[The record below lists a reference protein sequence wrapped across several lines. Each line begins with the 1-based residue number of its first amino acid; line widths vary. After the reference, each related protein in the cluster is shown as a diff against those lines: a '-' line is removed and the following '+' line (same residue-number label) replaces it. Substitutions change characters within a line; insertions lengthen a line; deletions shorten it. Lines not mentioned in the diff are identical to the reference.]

1 MTASQITDIIGQ
13 LTLEEKASLCPGSDA
28 WHLQAIERLGISGP
42 MITDGLHGLRKV
54 SDGSP
59 ADIYNSIPA
68 TCFPPPPD
76 WRRPGTPTSS
86 QRLESH

>member
-54 SDGSP
+54 SDG
-59 ADIYNSIPA
+59 
-68 TCFPPPPD
+68 
-76 WRRPGTPTSS
+76 
-86 QRLESH
+86 